1 MKLKV
6 KSYSAAEY
14 YHLCVDENGNSH
26 RIDLF
31 VNGDLPKGLDNLD
44 LVGKTVEVDYTSP
57 YIEIGYGVTIVED

>member
-6 KSYSAAEY
+6 MSYNEREV
-14 YHLCVDENGNSH
+14 YHLCVDENGDSH

-31 VNGDLPKGLDNLD
+31 VNGDLPKGLDSLY

-57 YIEIGYGVTIVED
+57 SIEIGYGVTIVED